1 MSFSAP
7 SASTPSP
14 LTALNRP
21 TRQRR
26 QSPALQTSLRNSPL
40 PSHRMNPSDNID
52 DSDDEGGKA
61 PQLSA
66 LARMLLDDFPE
77 SSGAASARE
86 TLADAPPL
94 LPEPAASNG
103 GHSPRDRMD
112 WSHSPVADGYKTGQ
126 LGSSRMSPDF
136 STARELVTPAPGRY
150 SRKVFNG
157 TYSAISSSGSL
168 SNSSEPKQDAENRV
182 YGTAYGSVVRP
193 SATGSTVTNTQA
205 SASASAIRWKRAGR
219 GLLGGLAGPP
229 RRGPR
234 RDSER
239 GDEEYHDGYI
249 GEGVEGR
256 SSPSSTAKE
265 ELESD
270 ANSGSRGY
278 STNTS
283 EDVDM
288 EPPMLMSRRSRRSSP
303 VSSAEQARINVYR
316 GSNTP
321 EESSTGGR
329 SSPAESQKRSGSSS
343 SSNSMSR
350 AAAIAAAAAA
360 LPQGVVVN
368 DKENMLPPPTFRRPT
383 INNSYKRLGSSEEK
397 PAPAP
402 VPPVKYQMKSLVP
415 SPAKVSPPPKNNVL
429 STRSSNTP
437 LRPAPPPPKMS
448 MLEAVT
454 ASAGASATASQQS
467 SRRQRSVVHVN
478 GKPYRRL
485 DAIGKGGSSKVYKVM
500 AENFKMLAM
509 KKVTFSSQD
518 GEAAI
523 RGYKGE
529 IDLLRKLSGV
539 DRVIRLYDW
548 EVNDEKQC
556 LTMLME
562 CGETDLAK
570 VLTLRHGHEDSRM
583 DVSFIRY
590 YWREMLLCVQAVHD
604 LSIIHSDLKPANF
617 LLVQGRLKLID
628 FGIANAIQ
636 DDTVNIHRESQVG
649 TLNYMSPEAIVDI
662 NATSGKAMASVGAPR
677 LMKLGAP
684 SDVWSLGCILYQM
697 TYGHGPFSHL
707 SLMYQKINAI
717 PDPNYPIDYPDTGIG
732 GVPISKSLINTISA
746 CLARNK
752 DERPTIRQLL
762 SDNDPFLNPD
772 RAKEGLVDVS
782 MDMLRLLL
790 ENAVDHVAEKGVP
803 TREMTAA
810 WAKDVYGKLE
820 RRMAEN
826 RR

>member
-7 SASTPSP
+7 SVSTPSP

-40 PSHRMNPSDNID
+40 PSHRINPSDNID

-77 SSGAASARE
+77 SSDAASARE

-157 TYSAISSSGSL
+157 TYSAVSSSGSS
-168 SNSSEPKQDAENRV
+168 SNSSEPKQNVENRV

-193 SATGSTVTNTQA
+193 SATGSTVINTQA

-256 SSPSSTAKE
+256 SSPSSTEKG
-265 ELESD
+265 ELGSD

-343 SSNSMSR
+343 SNSMSR

-360 LPQGVVVN
+360 LPQSVVVN

-402 VPPVKYQMKSLVP
+402 VSPVKYQMKSLVP

-556 LTMLME
+556 LTM
-562 CGETDLAK
+562 
-570 VLTLRHGHEDSRM
+570 
-583 DVSFIRY
+583 
-590 YWREMLLCVQAVHD
+590 VHPPS
-604 LSIIHSDLKPANF
+604 LPPPSGNRALIYII
-617 LLVQGRLKLID
+617 
-628 FGIANAIQ
+628 
-636 DDTVNIHRESQVG
+636 VNGMRR
-649 TLNYMSPEAIVDI
+649 NR
-662 NATSGKAMASVGAPR
+662 PR
-677 LMKLGAP
+677 KGPHPPTRARGLP
-684 SDVWSLGCILYQM
+684 HGCIL
-697 TYGHGPFSHL
+697 HPL
-707 SLMYQKINAI
+707 L
-717 PDPNYPIDYPDTGIG
+717 
-732 GVPISKSLINTISA
+732 
-746 CLARNK
+746 LARNAPVRPSRTRFEHHPLRPK
-752 DERPTIRQLL
+752 TGKLPPRARPTQTHRLRDRQC
-762 SDNDPFLNPD
+762 NP
-772 RAKEGLVDVS
+772 G
-782 MDMLRLLL
+782 
-790 ENAVDHVAEKGVP
+790 
-803 TREMTAA
+803 
-810 WAKDVYGKLE
+810 
-820 RRMAEN
+820 
-826 RR
+826 

>member
-7 SASTPSP
+7 SVSTPSP
-14 LTALNRP
+14 LSALNRP
-21 TRQRR
+21 ARQRR
-26 QSPALQTSLRNSPL
+26 QSPPLQTSLRSSPL
-40 PSHRMNPSDNID
+40 PSHRTNPSDNID

-77 SSGAASARE
+77 SNGAASAKE
-86 TLADAPPL
+86 ALADAPPL
-94 LPEPAASNG
+94 LPEPVSSNG

-112 WSHSPVADGYKTGQ
+112 WSHSPVADEYKTGQ
-126 LGSSRMSPDF
+126 LGSFRMSPDF

-157 TYSAISSSGSL
+157 TYSTISSSGSS
-168 SNSSEPKQDAENRV
+168 SNSSEPKQDNENRA
-182 YGTAYGSVVRP
+182 YGTTYGSVVRP
-193 SATGSTVTNTQA
+193 TTASTMANTQA
-205 SASASAIRWKRAGR
+205 STSASAIRWKRAGR

-256 SSPSSTAKE
+256 SSPSSTEKE
-265 ELESD
+265 ERESD
-270 ANSGSRGY
+270 ANSGSREY

-303 VSSAEQARINVYR
+303 VSSAEKARINVYR

-321 EESSTGGR
+321 EESGTGGR
-329 SSPAESQKRSGSSS
+329 SSPAEFQKRSGSSS

-360 LPQGVVVN
+360 LPQSVVVN

-383 INNSYKRLGSSEEK
+383 ANNSYKRLGSSEEK

-402 VPPVKYQMKSLVP
+402 VSPVKYQIKSFVP

-429 STRSSNTP
+429 STRSNNTP

-583 DVSFIRY
+583 DVSFIRH
-590 YWREMLLCVQAVHD
+590 YWREMLLCVQSVHD
-604 LSIIHSDLKPANF
+604 LNIIHSDLKPANF

-684 SDVWSLGCILYQM
+684 SDVWSLGCMLYQM
-697 TYGHGPFSHL
+697 TYGRGPFSHL

-717 PDPNYPIDYPDTGIG
+717 PDPNYPIEYPDTGIG
-732 GVPISKSLINTISA
+732 GVLVPRSLVNTISA

-762 SDNDPFLNPD
+762 SDDDPFLNPD
-772 RAKEGLVDVS
+772 RVKEGLVDVS

-790 ENAVDHVAEKGVP
+790 ENAVDHVTEKGVP
-803 TREMTAA
+803 TREITAA

-820 RRMAEN
+820 RRMVET
-826 RR
+826 RRR

>member
-7 SASTPSP
+7 SVSTPSP

-40 PSHRMNPSDNID
+40 PSHRINPSDNID

-77 SSGAASARE
+77 SSDAASARE

-157 TYSAISSSGSL
+157 TYSAVSSSGSS
-168 SNSSEPKQDAENRV
+168 SNSSEPKQNVESRV

-193 SATGSTVTNTQA
+193 SATGSTVINTQA

-256 SSPSSTAKE
+256 SSPSSTEKG
-265 ELESD
+265 ELGSD

-343 SSNSMSR
+343 SNSMSR

-360 LPQGVVVN
+360 LPQSVVVN

-402 VPPVKYQMKSLVP
+402 VSPVKYQMKSLVP

-556 LTMLME
+556 LTMVHPPSLPP
-562 CGETDLAK
+562 
-570 VLTLRHGHEDSRM
+570 S
-583 DVSFIRY
+583 
-590 YWREMLLCVQAVHD
+590 LL
-604 LSIIHSDLKPANF
+604 
-617 LLVQGRLKLID
+617 
-628 FGIANAIQ
+628 
-636 DDTVNIHRESQVG
+636 HRG
-649 TLNYMSPEAIVDI
+649 TE
-662 NATSGKAMASVGAPR
+662 
-677 LMKLGAP
+677 
-684 SDVWSLGCILYQM
+684 
-697 TYGHGPFSHL
+697 H
-707 SLMYQKINAI
+707 
-717 PDPNYPIDYPDTGIG
+717 
-732 GVPISKSLINTISA
+732 
-746 CLARNK
+746 
-752 DERPTIRQLL
+752 
-762 SDNDPFLNPD
+762 
-772 RAKEGLVDVS
+772 
-782 MDMLRLLL
+782 
-790 ENAVDHVAEKGVP
+790 
-803 TREMTAA
+803 
-810 WAKDVYGKLE
+810 
-820 RRMAEN
+820 
-826 RR
+826 